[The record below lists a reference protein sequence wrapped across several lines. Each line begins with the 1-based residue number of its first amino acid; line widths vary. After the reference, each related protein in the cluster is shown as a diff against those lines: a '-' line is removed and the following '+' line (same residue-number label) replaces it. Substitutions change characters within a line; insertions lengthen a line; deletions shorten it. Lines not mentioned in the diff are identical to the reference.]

1 MKIAIVG
8 GGISGLSAAYLLSRV
23 HEVTLFE
30 ASKRL
35 GGHTYTV
42 PVETENG
49 PVPVDMGFIVFN
61 ERNYPNF
68 VRLLRELGVESQP
81 SEMSFSVR
89 SEATGLEYRSTSLDT
104 LFAQRRNLVSPSFHL
119 MLRDIVRFNRRS
131 RELLK
136 NGNGPGPTLE
146 EYVRA
151 GRYSRRFWEEYLVP
165 MGSAVW
171 SAAPENMGRFPAS
184 LLVRFFANHGF
195 LDSKDGLPWRT
206 VRGGSQ
212 SYLRRIVLPFAD
224 RVRLATPVREIRRH
238 PDRVTVATEGGT
250 QSFDHVVI
258 AAHSDQA
265 LAMLK
270 DPAESERELLG
281 KIPYQANDTVL
292 HTDRSLLPRNRRA
305 WASWNY
311 VVPEAPG
318 SRPRV
323 TYYSNRL
330 QSLGDSPDFCVSLN
344 QTEEIRPGR
353 ILERVE
359 FHHPI
364 YTRAALDAHSRA
376 SEVSGRNRTSYCGA
390 YWGYGFHEDGVKS
403 ALEAV
408 APFGVAL

>member
-1 MKIAIVG
+1 M
-8 GGISGLSAAYLLSRV
+8 
-23 HEVTLFE
+23 
-30 ASKRL
+30 
-35 GGHTYTV
+35 
-42 PVETENG
+42 
-49 PVPVDMGFIVFN
+49 D
-61 ERNYPNF
+61 
-68 VRLLRELGVESQP
+68 SQP

-171 SAAPENMGRFPAS
+171 SAAPENMRLFPAS

-195 LDSKDGLPWRT
+195 LDSKDGLRWRT
-206 VRGGSQ
+206 IRGGSQ
-212 SYLRRIVLPFAD
+212 SYLRRIVLPLAD
-224 RVRLATPVREIRRH
+224 RIRLGTPVREIRRH
-238 PDRVTVATEGGT
+238 PDRVTVATEEGT
-250 QSFDHVVI
+250 ASFDHVVI

-270 DPAESERELLG
+270 DPTESERELLG
-281 KIPYQANDTVL
+281 KIRYQANDTVL

-311 VVPEAPG
+311 VVPEAPA

-344 QTEEIRPGR
+344 QTESIRPDR

-364 YTRAALDAHSRA
+364 YTRAALDAHSRV